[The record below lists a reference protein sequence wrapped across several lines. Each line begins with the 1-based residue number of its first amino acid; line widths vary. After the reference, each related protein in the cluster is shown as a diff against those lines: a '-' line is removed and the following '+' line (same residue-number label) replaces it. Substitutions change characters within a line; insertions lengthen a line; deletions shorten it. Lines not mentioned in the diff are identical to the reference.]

1 MKSIKKILK
10 KLGEMFDR
18 VLEALIGQRQPEHQ
32 LVPIPVRSNSRR
44 ARLSR

>member
-1 MKSIKKILK
+1 VKSIKKALK

-32 LVPIPVRSNSRR
+32 LVPIPVRNDSRR
-44 ARLSR
+44 NMLGR

>member
-1 MKSIKKILK
+1 MKSIKKALR

-32 LVPIPVRSNSRR
+32 LVPIPVRNDSRR
-44 ARLSR
+44 NMLGR

>member
-1 MKSIKKILK
+1 VKSIKKALK

-32 LVPIPVRSNSRR
+32 LVPIPVRNDARR
-44 ARLSR
+44 HHLSR

>member
-1 MKSIKKILK
+1 VKSIKKVLSKI
-10 KLGEMFDR
+10 GEIFDR

-32 LVPIPVRSNSRR
+32 LVPIPVRNNSRR